1 MTKEQQI
8 EREILEHGT
17 PDQIRALADELRE
30 LHGTTRPAP
39 TQPCKVIPFRKAR
52 G

>member
-17 PDQIRALADELRE
+17 VEQIRALADELRE
-30 LHGTTRPAP
+30 LRGIKRPAP
-39 TQPCKVIPFRKAR
+39 TTPCVVIPFRKR
-52 G
+52 RP